1 MNALNLAENIMRL
14 RHERKI
20 TQEELADFVGVR
32 RHLSLNGKVVRT
44 RRTSCYYH
52 CWHPFLT

>member
-20 TQEELADFVGVR
+20 TQEDSAFGR
-32 RHLSLNGKVVRT
+32 
-44 RRTSCYYH
+44 YI
-52 CWHPFLT
+52 F